1 MSGRG
6 MSRTLGALGGPHTFG
21 GQAALAMIADRPE
34 LGAVAYLP
42 SSPVLFGDSGEW
54 AVDAACVPAHTSRA
68 GAHLSTHRRL
78 CARSELQVVAEI
90 EHAYH
95 CCLLVRPG
103 SDPAGVREVL
113 GHTGSLNQSRDW
125 LAENLPDA
133 VLHVVDSHSMGAAL
147 TVAESDGTVAAV
159 GTEPLAAQV
168 GLDVAARDIDGG
180 AVGLYWALA
189 PEPMPVTRAQR
200 VIAVGETDAAGN
212 VGWVV
217 SALAD
222 SGFAAAAVHSEAVG
236 DALLHQR
243 VVVYG
248 VGDGDPDRVAE
259 RLDSTGFRLAGAYPA
274 PGASASA
281 PAYETE
287 GADRVG

>member
-1 MSGRG
+1 MSIR
-6 MSRTLGALGGPHTFG
+6 RLGALGGPHTFG
-21 GQAALAMIADRPE
+21 GQAALAMVADRPE
-34 LGAVAYLP
+34 LGEVVYLP
-42 SSPVLFGDSGEW
+42 SSPVLFADDGPW
-54 AVDAACVPAHTSRA
+54 AVDAACVPAHTSRG

-78 CARSELQVVAEI
+78 CARSELHVVAEI

-125 LAENLPDA
+125 LGEHLPDA
-133 VLHVVDSHSMGAAL
+133 VPRVVNSHSMGAAL
-147 TVAESDGTVAAV
+147 TVAGSDGTVAAI
-159 GTEPLAAQV
+159 GTEPLAAEV

-189 PEPMPVTRAQR
+189 PEPLPVARAQR
-200 VIAVGETDAAGN
+200 VVAVGETDS
-212 VGWVV
+212 VGSLGQAL

-222 SGFAAAAVHSEAVG
+222 SGFAAAAVYSEAVG
-236 DALLHQR
+236 DALLHQH
-243 VVVYG
+243 VVVFG
-248 VGDGDPDRVAE
+248 VGDGDPDRLAE
-259 RLDSTGFRLAGAYPA
+259 RLDGAGFRLAGAYPA
-274 PGASASA
+274 PARSTSEL
-281 PAYETE
+281 AYETE